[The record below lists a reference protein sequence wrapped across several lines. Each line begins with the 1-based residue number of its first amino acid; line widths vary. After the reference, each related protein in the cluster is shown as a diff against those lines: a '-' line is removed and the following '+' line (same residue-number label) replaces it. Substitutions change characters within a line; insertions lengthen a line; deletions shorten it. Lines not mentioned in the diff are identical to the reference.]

1 MSKSINIAIVVI
13 AVLAGLIS
21 TSPLASGSIV
31 EARISDLSG
40 LCYLLFA
47 IPVVLLVTSISAL
60 YGKSVQEHWWHMG
73 AGLIGLMLALMST
86 FAARTLLTRMG
97 DSEQINFVGYALPFL
112 YGAILFLA
120 TCQGARV
127 WALRLNADARKK
139 YDAAIGVLIDTPSP
153 IDPAALNPYLET
165 FVGGTQYRDRWARLL
180 SFSYGEQAR
189 FQLHPFALILGSP
202 WWFYRK
208 MYRLVTV
215 FLIAELIVGMVIG
228 IIFSFS
234 FTSDGDIDA
243 IIYVYLLVSIL
254 IVNFPTS
261 LIADRIY
268 LDRALTAVGQIRKSS
283 KEEEAMNYAL
293 HIKGGVARIAA
304 VLAGLTTFGLV
315 WITAWHWG

>member
-127 WALRLNADARKK
+127 WALRLHADARKK
-139 YDAAIGVLIDTPSP
+139 YDAVIGVPIDTPSP
-153 IDPAALNPYLET
+153 SDPTALNPYLET

-180 SFSYGEQAR
+180 SFSQGGQAL

-208 MYRLVTV
+208 MYRLGTI
-215 FLIAELIVGMVIG
+215 FLIAELVIG
-228 IIFSFS
+228 IAVGVYFSLAFS
-234 FTSDGDIDA
+234 TDLAGYEYI
-243 IIYVYLLVSIL
+243 LVAIL
-254 IVNFPTS
+254 IVNLPTS
-261 LIADRIY
+261 LVADLVY
-268 LDRALTAVGQIRKSS
+268 LDRALAAVDQVQKTQ
-283 KEEEAMNYAL
+283 KEEEAMMYSL
-293 HIKGGVARIAA
+293 HHNGGVNRIAPA
-304 VLAGLTTFGLV
+304 FAWLVCAGVFFIAT
-315 WITAWHWG
+315 